1 MEFTVSQKQRL
12 QELGYEGDFPSGF
25 SDVDERNRFFEKLVD
40 DVREENRQRFKRLNN
55 DKVPFWRQVSSDLR
69 KGLYELGF
77 VEVRTPEIISYSM
90 LEKMNISD
98 DLREQVYWL
107 EEENRC
113 LRPMLAPNLY
123 NELRH
128 FKRISNEDKVRLFE
142 IGTCFRREKSST
154 EHLNEFTMLNAVE
167 MGDIRDTEERLDILI
182 EEIFGNLTTYELV
195 EEEST
200 LYGKTVDV
208 LIDGIEVAS
217 CIAGPHPLDSN
228 WSIDKPWVG
237 IGLGVERLAMILD
250 EGSTAKA
257 YGNSYIYQD
266 GVRLDIK

>member
-1 MEFTVSQKQRL
+1 MEFTVTQKQRL
-12 QELGYEGDFPSGF
+12 QELGFEGVFPSDF
-25 SDVDERNRFFEKLVD
+25 EDVDERNRFFEELVGRLRD
-40 DVREENRQRFKRLNN
+40 RNRKRFERLVGN
-55 DKVPFWRQVSSDLR
+55 KIPFWRKVSSDLR
-69 KGLYELGF
+69 NRFYELGF
-77 VEVRTPEIISYSM
+77 VEVRTPEIISYSL
-90 LEKMNISD
+90 LEKMEISD

-107 EEENRC
+107 EEDNRC

-128 FKRISNEDKVRLFE
+128 FNRISNQSKVRIFE
-142 IGTCFRREKSST
+142 IGTCFRREKSSS

-167 MGDIRDTEERLDILI
+167 MGDIGDTEERLDRLI
-182 EEIFGNLTTYELV
+182 EEVFGEFTDYKKV
-195 EEEST
+195 GEESS

-208 LIDGIEVAS
+208 LVDGVEVAS

-228 WSIDKPWVG
+228 WSIDQPWVG
-237 IGLGVERLAMILD
+237 IGLGVERLAMLLD
-250 EGSTAKA
+250 DGSTAKA